1 VGEFFT
7 SGQIADFIL
16 GVMALEAVMLL
27 IYRRRT
33 GRGIA
38 PAAVLINLLSGAC
51 LILALRSALVGAPWG
66 WTAAWLAAALL
77 AHLID
82 LRRRWKR

>member
-1 VGEFFT
+1 MSDLFT
-7 SGQIADFIL
+7 SGRVADFIL
-16 GVMALEAVMLL
+16 GVMALEALILL
-27 IYRRRT
+27 IYWRRT

-51 LILALRSALVGAPWG
+51 LVLALRSALVGAPWG
-66 WTAAWLAAALL
+66 WTAGCLAAALL

-82 LRRRWKR
+82 LSHRWKR